1 MYSLRAFKV
10 SFFMSL
16 LLLHYIFPNSYSLL
30 MTLLPTSSRKL
41 NYQKTVSSAL
51 TTFTRLL
58 TGSNIC

>member
-41 NYQKTVSSAL
+41 NDQKTASSAP
-51 TTFTRLL
+51 TTFTPLL